1 MRDVPM
7 LEFPLDEYEARIN
20 KLFGKL
26 EEAGCSAA
34 IMANEENLRY
44 FCDYRTSAWNS
55 EFLYP
60 AMLAAVP
67 GRLVLVTSTRMR
79 PTALATCC
87 LGEEDIFA
95 YDGFGEAAS
104 PEVLAG
110 AMADALKR
118 LGADKGRLGLEPGA
132 ITRMRVAYND
142 YKDILAALP
151 DMEPTDFSLYI
162 SALREIKSPRE
173 IEIIR
178 KNCGNAVEAFKIA
191 VDKVVLGET
200 TEEDFYHNYVA
211 ASYDLGSDDFS
222 LQLVVEFGPDRQQPN
237 VVPSSRVYSDPD
249 WCIYADSGPT
259 LKGYASDMI
268 RIAKLKAPTKEQQE
282 LFDVCLNCHAACIPM
297 VKPGTQVVDFSRA
310 HDDYMREHG
319 VADICLSMNTSGH
332 GIGQDVHEMPIIKD
346 SFPGKEFEAG
356 MTFAFEPTVIHH
368 EFGQFV
374 IENNY
379 VVTED
384 GCENMTPQLQYIYVP
399 ERS

>member
-249 WCIYADSGPT
+249 WCIFADSGPT

-268 RIAKLKAPTKEQQE
+268 RMAKLSPPTAEQQR
-282 LFDVCLNCHAACIPM
+282 LMDIVLGCHALVVPM
-297 VKPGTQVVDFSRA
+297 IKPGTTFKEVVEASDN
-310 HDDYMREHG
+310 YMREKG
-319 VADICLSMNTSGH
+319 ADGFCMTIGLLGH
-332 GIGQDVHEMPIIKD
+332 GFGQDVHEPPMITLSTEGCFK
-346 SFPGKEFEAG
+346 KG
-356 MTFAFEPTVIHH
+356 MVFTLEPTLLHPT
-368 EFGQFV
+368 EGQFA

-379 VVTED
+379 TVTED
-384 GCENMTPQLQYIYVP
+384 GCELLTPQLQGFYIP